1 MTSCVCL
8 KNSVFFLLKHD
19 TTLNRKF
26 KTEADYSNETHVQRR
41 RREME
46 ALAEMQRREREL
58 MAARKNYDEMMKRRY
73 NEEQEN
79 EE

>member
-1 MTSCVCL
+1 
-8 KNSVFFLLKHD
+8 
-19 TTLNRKF
+19 
-26 KTEADYSNETHVQRR
+26 
-41 RREME
+41 ME

-58 MAARKNYDEMMKRRY
+58 MAARKKYDEMMKRRY